1 MEIEKLDICDYK
13 VIIQALNFFE
23 SELYHLEIEQED
35 YEELISKLER
45 NLDKLEN
52 NFDR

>member
-1 MEIEKLDICDYK
+1 MELEKLDIYDYK
-13 VIIQALNFFE
+13 IIIGALNFFE

-35 YEELISKLER
+35 YEKLVSKLER